1 MQKQELSKTYF
12 LAIQSTYQGVEV
24 ALCLDGHIQQKTSL
38 SKFDASRLLMA
49 TIDSLLKAQAI
60 SPELL
65 AYIAVNQGP
74 GPFTTLRTVLATIN
88 GIAFALPIPLLGIDG
103 LVALA
108 SEFRTDGLLVGMLN
122 AFNKDVYYIIAQNE
136 IVHEFGCQQAHE
148 LLAQLAAQFSDAHLT
163 VVGNA
168 VPLYAA
174 DLGALFG
181 SRVFIKDPNPD
192 TASIGHIASIS
203 YRQWKA
209 GDRGIHQLMPR
220 YLKQYSAVVHS

>member
-12 LAIQSTYQGVEV
+12 LAIQATYQGIDV
-24 ALCLDGHIQQKTSL
+24 ALCLDGNVQQVITL
-38 SKFDASRLLMA
+38 SKFDASRLLIV

-60 SPELL
+60 TPQSL

-74 GPFTTLRTVLATIN
+74 GPFTTLRTLLATVN

-103 LVALA
+103 LAALA
-108 SEFRTDGLLVGMLN
+108 SEFCTDGLLVGMLN
-122 AFNKDVYYIIAQNE
+122 AFNKDVYYVIGQNE
-136 IVHEFGCQQAHE
+136 MVHEFGCKQAQE
-148 LLAQLAAQFSDAHLT
+148 LMTQLATQFSNQYLT

-174 DLGALFG
+174 DLDDLFG

-209 GDRGIHQLMPR
+209 GDRGTHQLMPL
-220 YLKQYSAVVHS
+220 YLKQYSAVMHP